1 MKMTPKPNF
10 TPRAQQ
16 AINEAKK
23 VAQKYGN
30 EYVTLDHLF
39 FGMVSLN
46 AGILSEILFLLQID
60 DEKLKEKIEKSLYI
74 VSENES
80 IQSFSPED
88 IDSVYDEHFH
98 LVLKVSA
105 SIAEKLGHEYVGIE
119 HILLALLKYE
129 ESNIPEYFESFN
141 ASENDIISQVR
152 EYLHISK
159 DSAAERHKKTRPIKT
174 KIAPKEPKIQNLEK
188 FATNLNAMALQ
199 GKFDSIIGKES
210 EIYDVCEILCRRT
223 KNNPVLLGEPGVGKT
238 AIVEGLAQNITKGEC
253 SDFLISKIIYSL
265 DLGSLIAGTKYRG
278 QFEERLKLIIEEVKK
293 NKDIIL
299 FVDEIHT
306 LVGAGSA
313 EGSMDAANLLKP
325 LLARGEIK
333 CIGATT
339 QDEYKKSILKDG
351 ALDRRFQA
359 VKVIEPTKEEA
370 REIIKGIKH
379 KYEEFHSIHY
389 PEEVLDLVID
399 LTSRYVLD
407 KQFPDKAID
416 ILDQAGSKVKIKNI
430 ERPQAAKDIEQRLED
445 LALKESS
452 LSSEDFS
459 SHYSILQDEQLDLL
473 EKYDEIISK
482 WAKKTMKYKISVKK
496 KDIYEVVSS
505 RTGVPISDISKK
517 DSEKMLGLFNK
528 LNKKIVGQREALQEI
543 SECILRSKSGLQD
556 SNKPV
561 GSFLL
566 IGASGTGK
574 TYTAKCIA
582 EFIYGDK
589 NKLIQIDM
597 SEFSEKISASRLIG
611 ASPGYVGYEE
621 GGELTEKVRR
631 NPYSVVLFDEVEKAH
646 PEVLNIL
653 LQILEEGSVT
663 DNSGRKI
670 NFANCT
676 IILTGNI
683 GSEKVA
689 KPYIGFG
696 EKSSPTKDMEKLKE
710 ELKTFFRPEFLNRL
724 NEIIL
729 FKNFST
735 KDIQDITK
743 IEINHLSSKLSCKK
757 IKLSITPKVCKLIAE
772 KAEEEKMGARPIK
785 RLIQKNI
792 ENKLSKLILSKELK
806 ENQEIKFSVLKDSIV
821 YNITEGLA

>member
-23 VAQKYGN
+23 VAKKYFN
-30 EYVTLDHLF
+30 EYITLDHLF
-39 FGMVSLN
+39 FGMVNLN

-60 DEKLKEKIEKSLYI
+60 QIELKEKIEDALFI
-74 VSENES
+74 MTEQSELNVGS
-80 IQSFSPED
+80 DKNQP
-88 IDSVYDEHFH
+88 VYDEHFH

-105 SIAEKLGHEYVGIE
+105 SISEKLGHEYVGIE

-141 ASENDIISQVR
+141 ATENDIIAEVR
-152 EYLHISK
+152 EYLHLSK
-159 DSAAERHKKTRPIKT
+159 EHKPNTKSREKYFSQAAPAKEIKL
-174 KIAPKEPKIQNLEK
+174 QNLEK
-188 FATNLNAMALQ
+188 FATNLNSLAHQ
-199 GKFDSIIGKES
+199 GKFDNIIGKNKEIS
-210 EIYDVCEILCRRT
+210 EVCEILCRRT
-223 KNNPVLLGEPGVGKT
+223 KNNPVLLGDPGVGKT
-238 AIVEGLAQNITKGEC
+238 AIVEGLAQEIAGGSC
-253 SDFLISKIIYSL
+253 CDFLLNKTIYSL

-278 QFEERLKLIIEEVKK
+278 QFEERLKGIIEEAKK

-299 FVDEIHT
+299 FIDEIHT

-325 LLARGEIK
+325 LLARGELK

-339 QDEYKKSILKDG
+339 QEEYKKSILKDG
-351 ALDRRFQA
+351 ALDRRFQG

-370 REIIKGIKH
+370 KQIIYGIKT
-379 KYEEFHSIHY
+379 KYEQFHSIHY
-389 PEEVLDLVID
+389 PNEVLELVVN
-399 LTSRYVLD
+399 LSARYIVD

-416 ILDQAGSKVKIKNI
+416 ILDQVGSKVKIKNI
-430 ERPQAAKDIEQRLED
+430 ERPQEAKDIEKELED
-445 LALKESS
+445 LALQESKVHLTGARS
-452 LSSEDFS
+452 IELEDK
-459 SHYSILQDEQLDLL
+459 QLDLL
-473 EKYDEIISK
+473 EKYDEVISE
-482 WAKKTMKYKISVKK
+482 WATKTIKSKIAVTK
-496 KDIYEVVSS
+496 KDIYEVIST
-505 RTGVPISDISKK
+505 RTGIPISEISKK
-517 DSEKMLGLFNK
+517 DSEKMLGLFK
-528 LNKKIVGQREALQEI
+528 QLNKKIVGQQEAIKQI

-556 SNKPV
+556 PNKPV

-566 IGASGTGK
+566 VGASGTGK

-582 EFIYGDK
+582 EFIYGSKD
-589 NKLIQIDM
+589 KLIQLDM
-597 SEFSEKISASRLIG
+597 SEFSEKISSSRLIG

-653 LQILEEGSVT
+653 LQILEEGFVT

-670 NFANCT
+670 NFSNCT

-683 GSEKVA
+683 GSEKIS
-689 KPYIGFG
+689 KPSIGFG
-696 EKSSPTKDMEKLKE
+696 APTGETEAMDKLKN

-729 FKNFST
+729 FKGFDE
-735 KDIQDITK
+735 KDISK
-743 IEINHLSSKLSCKK
+743 IVKLEANKLSDKLKDRNIK
-757 IKLSITPKVCKLIAE
+757 ISITPKVSSFIA
-772 KAEEEKMGARPIK
+772 KSAALEKMGARPVK
-785 RLIQKNI
+785 RLIQKHI
-792 ENKLSKLILSKELK
+792 ENELSKLILSKELK
-806 ENQEIKFSVLKDSIV
+806 DNQNIKFSFSKDSIV
-821 YNITEGLA
+821 YKITEAEVLQD